1 MRSDRLS
8 ALITS
13 AISKSP
19 VLSVEHRHNQSSI
32 GVIDIFAGPGG
43 LGEGF
48 SSFETSPGSGHH
60 PFELAVSAEMEPSAH
75 STLRLRAF
83 YRLLTRAEGRVP
95 PEYLAY
101 LELVAKGESGT
112 PDVHFSKGKWNTLWD
127 EAERE
132 ALNLTLGVEQ
142 HNRILNER
150 ISAERGKYDELILIG
165 GPPCQAYSLVGR
177 ARQRNVKGF
186 RTRGDTKHFLYKQ
199 YLAIL
204 AEFSPAVFI
213 MENVKGILT
222 SKVGNREMFG
232 AIMRDLEDPSAA
244 LASLPSSGQGK
255 RSRHR
260 YVLLPI
266 HVNEGERT
274 AEVVAKDPSGF
285 IIRCENH
292 GVPQARH
299 RVIIMGVRED
309 LMHPRVATIPGLAV
323 VQDAE
328 ISIAEALAGLPKLRS
343 GLSRQADDPE
353 KWRKAV
359 VSERDR
365 AARLTRNSHPDV
377 SQRLANLCPGHNL
390 PRSATTYTGETSE
403 FAQSLQSSV
412 QSVVLNHETRGHMK
426 SDLGRYMFCAVFAEN
441 FKRSPTSREFP
452 KGLAP
457 YHVNWETGAFADRFR
472 VQVRAKA
479 SSTVTSHLSKDGHA
493 FIHWDPSQCRSLTV
507 REAARLQTFPDDY
520 LFLGSRTQQYV
531 QVGNAVPPVIARQIA
546 GVVWNVLSNDSVGG
560 GSHAE
565 SRT

>member
-1 MRSDRLS
+1 M
-8 ALITS
+8 
-13 AISKSP
+13 
-19 VLSVEHRHNQSSI
+19 
-32 GVIDIFAGPGG
+32 IDIFAGPGG

-48 SSFETSPGSGHH
+48 SSFETSPGSGRH

-83 YRLLTRAEGRVP
+83 YRLLTREEGRVP
-95 PEYLAY
+95 SEYLAY
-101 LELVAKGESGT
+101 LELAAKGENG
-112 PDVHFSKGKWNTLWD
+112 PPGDHFSSGKWKAMWD

-132 ALNLTLGVEQ
+132 ALNLTLGVDQ
-142 HNRILNER
+142 HNRILNDR
-150 ISAERGKYDELILIG
+150 IAAERSKYDELILIG

-177 ARQRNVKGF
+177 ARQKNVKGF
-186 RTRGDTKHFLYKQ
+186 RTKGDTRHFLYKQ
-199 YLAIL
+199 YLGIL
-204 AEFSPAVFI
+204 ADFSPAVFI

-232 AIMRDLEDPSAA
+232 AIMRDLEDPPAA
-244 LASLPSSGQGK
+244 LASSPHQGT
-255 RSRHR
+255 SRQR

-274 AEVVAKDPSGF
+274 PERVAKDPAGF

-309 LMHPRVATIPGLAV
+309 VMHPGIGTIPGLAV
-323 VQDAE
+323 VQGKA
-328 ISIAEALAGLPKLRS
+328 ISIATALAGLPKLRS

-353 KWRKAV
+353 KWRKAME
-359 VSERDR
+359 SERDR
-365 AARLTRNSHPDV
+365 VAKIIRNSHPDV
-377 SQRLANLCPGHNL
+377 SKRLENLSPAHKL
-390 PRSATTYTGETSE
+390 PRRAIRYTSETSALSE
-403 FAQSLQSSV
+403 SLKSPA

-426 SDLGRYMFCAVFAEN
+426 SDLGRYMFCAAFAES
-441 FKRSPTSREFP
+441 FKRSPTSSEFP
-452 KGLAP
+452 KRLAP
-457 YHVNWETGAFADRFR
+457 DHVNWETGAFADRFR
-472 VQVRAKA
+472 VQVRGRP
-479 SSTVTSHLSKDGHA
+479 SNTVTSHLSKDGHA

-520 LFLGSRTQQYV
+520 LFLGNRTQQYV

-546 GVVWNVLSNDSVGG
+546 SVVWNILSSDPVGG
-560 GSHAE
+560 GSHGE

>member
-1 MRSDRLS
+1 M
-8 ALITS
+8 
-13 AISKSP
+13 
-19 VLSVEHRHNQSSI
+19 
-32 GVIDIFAGPGG
+32 IDIFAGPGG

-48 SSFETSPGSGHH
+48 SSFEVSPGSGCH
-60 PFELAVSAEMEPSAH
+60 PFQLAVSAEMEPSAH

-101 LELVAKGESGT
+101 LELVAKGQGG
-112 PDVHFSKGKWNTLWD
+112 PADAYFRNGKWNALWD

-142 HNRILNER
+142 HNRALNER
-150 ISAERGKYDELILIG
+150 IAAERSKYDELILIG

-177 ARQRNVKGF
+177 ARQKNVKGF
-186 RTRGDTKHFLYKQ
+186 RTKGDTRHFLYKQ

-204 AEFSPAVFI
+204 ADFSPAVFI

-232 AIMRDLEDPSAA
+232 AIMRDLEQPSAA
-244 LASLPSSGQGK
+244 LASLSSSDQGK
-255 RSRHR
+255 GRRHR

-274 AEVVAKDPSGF
+274 ADLVANDPSRF

-309 LMHPRVATIPGLAV
+309 LMHPGVATIPGLAV
-323 VQDAE
+323 VQNEE
-328 ISIAEALAGLPKLRS
+328 ISIAKALAGLPKLRS

-353 KWRKAV
+353 MWRKAM

-365 AARLTRNSHPDV
+365 AAKLTRSSHPDV
-377 SQRLANLCPGHNL
+377 SQRLANLCPDHNL
-390 PRSATTYTGETSE
+390 PRSATTYTDETSE
-403 FAQSLQSSV
+403 FAESLKSPAQP
-412 QSVVLNHETRGHMK
+412 VVLNHETRGHMK
-426 SDLGRYMFCAVFAEN
+426 SDLGRYMFCAAFAEN
-441 FKRSPTSREFP
+441 FNRSPTSREFP

-472 VQVRAKA
+472 VQVRDNP

-507 REAARLQTFPDDY
+507 REAARLQSFPDDY

-531 QVGNAVPPVIARQIA
+531 QVGNAVPPLIARQIA
-546 GVVWNVLSNDSVGG
+546 GVVWNILSSDSVGG
-560 GSHAE
+560 GSRGE